1 LSPLYNNLNPPPLF
15 AAGTAFA
22 NGFQDGRGSKM
33 NLAAYQFPHKKA
45 LLSISA
51 RGLWRRRFIFQQ
63 RAGTTYYRNAA
74 FNDLHK
80 KAAVPIYSSKF
91 SQAIINWRTIS
102 PFKKRALNSR
112 ASKLG
117 KRCSGYN
124 YFIQLWMKDHADI
137 ALYFP

>member
-1 LSPLYNNLNPPPLF
+1 MGPTNNLNPPPLYGDGLF
-15 AAGTAFA
+15 LG
-22 NGFQDGRGSKM
+22 NGFQDGSGNKY
-33 NLAAYQFPHKKA
+33 NFAAYQFPHKKA

-51 RGLWRRRFIFQQ
+51 RGLWKNRFIFQQ
-63 RAGTTYYRNAA
+63 RKGTTYYRNAA

-80 KAAVPIYSSKF
+80 KASVPIYSSKF
-91 SQAIINWRTIS
+91 SQAIINWRMIS
-102 PFKKRALNSR
+102 TAKKRALNSR